1 MKRRDVRIVNLKMAV
16 NGGEFIFLS
25 ILLSRGDKVADE
37 YYVLDSLM
45 KVEEHRRQIQEK
57 KNKL

>member
-16 NGGEFIFLS
+16 NGGEFIFLP
-25 ILLSRGDKVADE
+25 ILLSRGDKMADE